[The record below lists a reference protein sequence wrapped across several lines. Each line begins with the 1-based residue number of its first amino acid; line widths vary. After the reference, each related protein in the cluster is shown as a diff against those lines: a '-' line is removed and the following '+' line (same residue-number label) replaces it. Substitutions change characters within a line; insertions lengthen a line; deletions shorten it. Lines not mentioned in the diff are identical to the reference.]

1 METGYLSNKRVF
13 ICRLIVAV
21 LFLWAGVIKIINPHD
36 FADAVAGFRALPV
49 ALIHPTA
56 LVIPWFEILLS
67 IGVLFPGVQ
76 IVRASS
82 MGLIALDLVF
92 ILLLSSAWLRGLN
105 VQCGCF
111 GLNIFPASEWSIP
124 IAIFRDM
131 VLLLML
137 VWIYRDAYGRSHRS
151 RS

>member
-1 METGYLSNKRVF
+1 METGYLLNKRVF

-67 IGVLFPGVQ
+67 IGVLFPGVK

-111 GLNIFPASEWSIP
+111 GLNIFPPSEWSIP

>member
-67 IGVLFPGVQ
+67 IGVLFPGVKQ
-76 IVRASS
+76 QQQQQQQTPERNS
-82 MGLIALDLVF
+82 F
-92 ILLLSSAWLRGLN
+92 
-105 VQCGCF
+105 
-111 GLNIFPASEWSIP
+111 
-124 IAIFRDM
+124 
-131 VLLLML
+131 
-137 VWIYRDAYGRSHRS
+137 Y
-151 RS
+151 